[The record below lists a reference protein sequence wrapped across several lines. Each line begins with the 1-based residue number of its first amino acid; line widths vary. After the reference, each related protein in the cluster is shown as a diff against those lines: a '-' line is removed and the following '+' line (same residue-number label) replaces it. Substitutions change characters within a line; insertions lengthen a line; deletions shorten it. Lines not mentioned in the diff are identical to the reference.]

1 MKIRRVLIALTVSGA
16 VLLAGCNA
24 TTGSPVLENLAE
36 ENPAKDD
43 LVSEDPSGQEA
54 PNVEAPSS
62 AAPSSLVSLPPTQ
75 TTDKAHPPVRATTPT
90 EACDPS
96 AANPLASISSLPIID
111 SGGHQFT
118 FSITQD
124 AFDPCAPLSWSVIA
138 GGVGPGNS
146 LRQGVVFF
154 HQGRPI
160 SQPAPLMQEQVTAVT
175 PHEDGSVEVS
185 YQVLDGPRAAANTL
199 PSSARFALNGEGT
212 LEIVDNTLPLVAN
225 EAGIQ
230 LDVSGL

>member
-1 MKIRRVLIALTVSGA
+1 MKKRRVLIALTVSGA

-24 TTGSPVLENLAE
+24 STDSPVLEDSAKENPAE
-36 ENPAKDD
+36 EN
-43 LVSEDPSGQEA
+43 S
-54 PNVEAPSS
+54 VEEGLSHQQGSSSKEPSS
-62 AAPSSLVSLPPTQ
+62 AAPSSFVSLPPTQ
-75 TTDKAHPPVRATTPT
+75 TTDKAHSPVGATTPT

-185 YQVLDGPRAAANTL
+185 YQVLDGPRAAGNTL
-199 PSSARFALNGEGT
+199 PGSARFALTGEGT
-212 LEIVDNTLPLVAN
+212 LENVDNTLPLVAN

-230 LDVSGL
+230 LDVSGV